1 MRKFLAGFAVVAML
15 AGPLAACGGGSSLPE
30 LFAKTKELTPRQ
42 DLERTLALARV
53 LAVAIDEAF
62 KNEWVDPASKLGRD
76 LAFASNEMTKALK
89 AWTANP
95 DSITYRTLAKE
106 AFKVAKRIYDEVKR

>member
-1 MRKFLAGFAVVAML
+1 
-15 AGPLAACGGGSSLPE
+15 
-30 LFAKTKELTPRQ
+30 
-42 DLERTLALARV
+42 
-53 LAVAIDEAF
+53 
-62 KNEWVDPASKLGRD
+62 
-76 LAFASNEMTKALK
+76 MTKALN